1 VNEEEKEEEEEKEDA
16 LASFFRLLLLLLLL
30 LLFTA
35 KFSWAA
41 DTIDLQT
48 SSSLTSSIF
57 LFLLI
62 VTVADDV
69 INCWSS
75 ETTS

>member
-30 LLFTA
+30 FTA

-48 SSSLTSSIF
+48 SSSLTRSIF